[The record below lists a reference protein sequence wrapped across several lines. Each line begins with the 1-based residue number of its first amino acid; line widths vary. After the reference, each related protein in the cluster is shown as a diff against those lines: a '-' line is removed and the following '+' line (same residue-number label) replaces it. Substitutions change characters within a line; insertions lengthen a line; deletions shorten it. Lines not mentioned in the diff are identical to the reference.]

1 MFEFFVWII
10 SSEWI
15 ERRGINWS
23 INWPNPSNNDIAFFV
38 CKHFLTDKAHYRK
51 IDFLLTFIHTICRIN
66 FSIVLVLYILI
77 PLILYAERSHDMVA
91 SYYEWNKKKQYTYE
105 LYPEKNLYQEIRFWR
120 WNFFLYKLAHNSK
133 YSTPFSTQKIQNLFI
148 IIPRILSR
156 ASIYM
161 QHFIFQFS
169 CWKMRG

>member
-1 MFEFFVWII
+1 MYALNLMFEFSVWII
-10 SSEWI
+10 TSEWI
-15 ERRGINWS
+15 ERRGINWP

-91 SYYEWNKKKQYTYE
+91 SYYEWNKKETIYIWT
-105 LYPEKNLYQEIRFWR
+105 
-120 WNFFLYKLAHNSK
+120 
-133 YSTPFSTQKIQNLFI
+133 
-148 IIPRILSR
+148 LSR
-156 ASIYM
+156 TE
-161 QHFIFQFS
+161 FIS
-169 CWKMRG
+169 SDKILKMKLLLV

>member
-1 MFEFFVWII
+1 MIFISVKLFNNDIDDRGNMHDVNVRIKLNVWIFCMNYLKWMNREKGNKLAYN
-10 SSEWI
+10 ST
-15 ERRGINWS
+15 

-91 SYYEWNKKKQYTYE
+91 SYYEWNKKETIYIWT
-105 LYPEKNLYQEIRFWR
+105 
-120 WNFFLYKLAHNSK
+120 
-133 YSTPFSTQKIQNLFI
+133 
-148 IIPRILSR
+148 LSR
-156 ASIYM
+156 TE
-161 QHFIFQFS
+161 FIS
-169 CWKMRG
+169 SDKILKMKLLLV